1 MAPVPGAKD
10 QDVDQQFE
18 DHPVSDPGAVAAQR
32 VLVAARRQKGGEL
45 FPNGLDQA

>member
-18 DHPVSDPGAVAAQR
+18 DHPVRDPGLVAAQR
-32 VLVAARRQKGGEL
+32 VPVVALR
-45 FPNGLDQA
+45 